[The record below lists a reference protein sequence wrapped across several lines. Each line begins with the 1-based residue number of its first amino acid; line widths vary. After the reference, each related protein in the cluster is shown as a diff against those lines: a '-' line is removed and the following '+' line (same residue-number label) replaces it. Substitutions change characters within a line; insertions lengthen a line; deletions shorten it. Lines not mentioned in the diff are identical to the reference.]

1 MEAQISAPKLVKV
14 AWDHVYDPHLNQFV
28 HVGRRLQLLR
38 TSREMLSLAM
48 QFDQVDDLN
57 LRVDLDF
64 HGVLVLTNFITSC
77 F

>member
-1 MEAQISAPKLVKV
+1 MILISTSLFMLA
-14 AWDHVYDPHLNQFV
+14 
-28 HVGRRLQLLR
+28 VGSSFCELLERRF
-38 TSREMLSLAM
+38 SLAM